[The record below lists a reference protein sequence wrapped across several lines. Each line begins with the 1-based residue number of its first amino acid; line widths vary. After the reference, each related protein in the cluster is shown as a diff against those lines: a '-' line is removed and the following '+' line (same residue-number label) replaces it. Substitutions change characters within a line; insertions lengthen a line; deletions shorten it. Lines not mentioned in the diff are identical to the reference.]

1 MLEAAQAASA
11 RSALLERLR
20 RLVCAFL
27 QPYAVRVYLFG
38 SYARGDQRPT
48 SDVDIALEP
57 LDALPTGLVSRLRE
71 AVEESDIPYEVE
83 IVDLSEADDRF
94 RARVLSEGILWN
106 AIENDSPSPDKR
118 STR

>member
-1 MLEAAQAASA
+1 MSREAEVGG
-11 RSALLERLR
+11 RTEHLDRLR
-20 RLVCAFL
+20 RLVSAFL
-27 QPYAVRVYLFG
+27 RPNRVRVYLFG

-71 AVEESDIPYEVE
+71 AIEESDIPYEVE
-83 IVDLSEADDRF
+83 IVDLSEVDDRF

-106 AIENDSPSPDKR
+106 AIENDSPSPDEP
-118 STR
+118 SIL